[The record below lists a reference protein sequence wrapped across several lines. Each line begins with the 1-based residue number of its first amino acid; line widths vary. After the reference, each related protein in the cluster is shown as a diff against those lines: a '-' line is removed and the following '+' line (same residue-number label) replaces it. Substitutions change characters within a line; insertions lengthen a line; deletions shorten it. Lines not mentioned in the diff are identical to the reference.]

1 MAKKEV
7 QYKKVTTPIG
17 KSMWTKLASA
27 ETRWVTSTDPEYKR
41 GGYYEACVRFNAQ
54 ECEGLKKLIT
64 EMHDANLKEACE
76 AILEAHLE
84 KFPKQKGKIKDAVKF
99 VQEQTEIKINPLPIK
114 QVRNE
119 DGDLIDEW
127 EIKAKQWAKG
137 VRKDKQGNVTEEWD
151 NLPLVRS
158 PKNVLYDVVP
168 KIGNGSKI
176 RLHIELSG
184 YQKPSIGLRIRLIAT
199 QVWELV
205 EYGGGGF
212 DDSEF
217 EANPEAPAEL
227 VTAGDVFDDED
238 EDDIPI

>member
-17 KSMWTKLASA
+17 KSMWTKLASP
-27 ETRWVTSTDPEYKR
+27 ETRWVTPTDPEYKR
-41 GGYYEACVRFNAQ
+41 GGYYEACVRFTAQ

-217 EANPEAPAEL
+217 EANPDAPEL

>member
-1 MAKKEV
+1 MAKKET
-7 QYKKVTTPIG
+7 QYKQVTTPIG
-17 KSMWTKLASA
+17 KSMWTKLATP
-27 ETRWVTSTDPEYKR
+27 ETRWVTPTDPEYKR
-41 GGYYEACVRFNAQ
+41 GGYYEACVRFTAK
-54 ECEGLKKLIT
+54 ECEGLKKLIA
-64 EMHDANLKEACE
+64 EMHDANLKEACDVFV
-76 AILEAHLE
+76 AAHLE

-99 VQEQTEIKINPLPIK
+99 VTEQTEIKINPLPIK

-137 VRKDKQGNVTEEWD
+137 VKKDQQGNIAEEWD
-151 NLPLVRS
+151 NLPLVRN
-158 PKNVLYDVVP
+158 PQNKFYDVIP

-176 RLHIELSG
+176 RLRIELSG
-184 YQKPSIGLRIRLIAT
+184 YQKPSIGIRVRLIAT

-212 DDSEF
+212 DDSGF
-217 EANPEAPAEL
+217 EANPDANEL
-227 VTAGDVFDDED
+227 VPAGDVFADED

>member
-17 KSMWTKLASA
+17 TSMWTKLASA
-27 ETRWVTSTDPEYKR
+27 ETRWATPTDPEYKR
-41 GGYYEACVRFNAQ
+41 GGFYEACVRFTAQ

-84 KFPKQKGKIKDAVKF
+84 KFPKQKGKIQDAVKF

-217 EANPEAPAEL
+217 EANPDAPEL